1 MAKDRRNDAEFCYMS
16 SRDFAD
22 RINNAEDSSGSDT
35 TTATTTSTLPVEA
48 SFASAAAAAPLIVDG
63 GNNGAPGLMA
73 SCLAV
78 LGAAIMAVI
87 F

>member
-16 SRDFAD
+16 SRDFANK
-22 RINNAEDSSGSDT
+22 INNAEDGSG

-48 SFASAAAAAPLIVDG
+48 SFASAAAAAPLVADD
-63 GNNGAPGLMA
+63 GNNGTPGLMA
-73 SCLAV
+73 SCLTV
-78 LGAAIMAVI
+78 LGAAIIVAI